1 MPIFVN
7 YFPWTKLEEITDKK
21 WAIWGSLNDLF
32 SITSENTFDIT
43 CLQFLFLFLFPLMN
57 PKNFEIRKNTVL
69 DFCCKELPKH
79 IEGITTNSYNSN
91 KIVEKVLK
99 FLCSSFKRKK
109 KGTETVSYKK

>member
-1 MPIFVN
+1 
-7 YFPWTKLEEITDKK
+7 
-21 WAIWGSLNDLF
+21 
-32 SITSENTFDIT
+32 
-43 CLQFLFLFLFPLMN
+43 MN

-109 KGTETVSYKK
+109 KGYRDSLLQEIGINDKHEVLYIKTINTYTVWIF